1 LRPPPI
7 LVNVDYINAWVTSEE
22 ACQRLGIRSQTL
34 YAYVSRGRLMP
45 RKEGRRSLFSVD
57 ELDRLAAKG
66 RRGTR
71 QARLEVLIDTEVT
84 LLDPVGR
91 LFYRGVDATEIAT
104 RWSYERTAE
113 WLWSG
118 DDRGEPMAWEAPRRW
133 ADLVHLVGPMRPA
146 DRLRVAVATLA
157 AERDDAPHADVGRR
171 LVPTLVGALPLVRP
185 GRPGPIA
192 GIDRDDA
199 VAARLWPR
207 LTALAPT
214 PERLRVLNAALVL
227 LADHELA
234 VSSVAARVAASSWSP
249 PVDCVLAGLAAHGGA
264 LHGGVTSATQRAI
277 AAEGSVTSGFG
288 HGVYVADDPRGVA
301 LLGLLHEVAAP
312 EQWRRVGRALEQGEH
327 PNVDLALAGMA
338 VAFDMVDG
346 AGEAVFALARVAGWL
361 AHAAEEHDRP
371 FRFRARASY
380 VGPRPL

>member
-1 LRPPPI
+1 M
-7 LVNVDYINAWVTSEE
+7 VNVDYINAWLTSEE

-34 YAYVSRGRLMP
+34 YAYVSRGRLTP
-45 RKEGRRSLFSVD
+45 RKDGRRSLFSVD
-57 ELDRLAAKG
+57 ELDALAAKG

-84 LLDPVGR
+84 LLDPAGR
-91 LFYRGVDATEIAT
+91 LYYRGVDAAEIAT

-118 DDRGEPMAWEAPRRW
+118 DDRGEPMGWEAPRRW

-157 AERDDAPHADVGRR
+157 AERDESPPADVGRR

-185 GRPGPIA
+185 GRPGRIA

-234 VSSVAARVAASSWSP
+234 VSTVAARVASSSWSP

-277 AAEGSVTSGFG
+277 ADGGAVTSGFG
-288 HGVYVADDPRGVA
+288 HGVYEGDDPRGVA
-301 LLGLLHEVAAP
+301 LLGLLREVATA
-312 EQWRRVGRALEQGEH
+312 EQWRRVGRAVEQGEH
-327 PNVDLALAGMA
+327 PNVD
-338 VAFDMVDG
+338 
-346 AGEAVFALARVAGWL
+346 
-361 AHAAEEHDRP
+361 
-371 FRFRARASY
+371 
-380 VGPRPL
+380 